1 MAAVLSV
8 LRPPARHQRRFR
20 RGVHLLPGMFT
31 VANLFCG
38 WVSIV
43 YAMRGDYVTAAPFI
57 GLAMVLDT
65 LDGRIARLAN
75 ATSDF
80 GEQLDSLADVV
91 SFGIAPAILVFAW
104 GLEPLGRLG
113 WAAGFLWV
121 TATAVRLARFNI
133 QAKDDDKRYF
143 LGLPSPAAA
152 GIPAATVFLYPGG
165 PQELAG
171 ALVALPLVVVPAGLM
186 VSHVRYRSVG
196 ALLPGHRRSSLTPL
210 VIAGVIAAIVVQPGI
225 VLVAAAY
232 TYMLSGLVGLLL
244 GRFGRARRRGGP
256 ADEHPAPADEHPAP
270 ADAPQRTSKLN

>member
-8 LRPPARHQRRFR
+8 LRPPARHQRRLR

-43 YAMRGDYVTAAPFI
+43 SAMRGDYVTAAPFI
-57 GLAMVLDT
+57 GTAMVLDM

-104 GLEPLGRLG
+104 GLQPLGRLG

-133 QAKDDDKRYF
+133 QAKDDDRRYF

-165 PQELAG
+165 LQDVAG
-171 ALVALPLVVVPAGLM
+171 AVLVALPLVVVPAALM
-186 VSHVRYRSVG
+186 VSRIRYRSVG
-196 ALLPGHRRSSLTPL
+196 ALLPGHRRSSLTPV
-210 VIAGVIAAIVVQPGI
+210 VIAAVIAAIVVQPGI

-232 TYMLSGLVGLLL
+232 TYMLSGLIGLLA
-244 GRFGRARRRGGP
+244 GRIGRSRRRGGP
-256 ADEHPAPADEHPAP
+256 GAEPSAAADGGP
-270 ADAPQRTSKLN
+270 

>member
-8 LRPPARHQRRFR
+8 LRPAARHQRRFR

-43 YAMRGDYVTAAPFI
+43 YTMRGDFATAAPFI
-57 GLAMVLDT
+57 GLAMVLDM

-113 WAAGFLWV
+113 WAVGFLWA

-143 LGLPSPAAA
+143 VGLPSPAAA
-152 GIPAATVFLYPGG
+152 GVPAATVFLYPEGL
-165 PQELAG
+165 QEVAG

-186 VSHVRYRSVG
+186 VSRIRFRSVG

-210 VIAGVIAAIVVQPGI
+210 VIAAVIAAVVVQPGL

-232 TYMLSGLVGLLL
+232 TYMLSGVIGLLM
-244 GRFGRARRRGGP
+244 GRFGRSRRRSGSAGEPP
-256 ADEHPAPADEHPAP
+256 AAAGTA
-270 ADAPQRTSKLN
+270 QRTAQL

>member
-1 MAAVLSV
+1 MAAVISV
-8 LRPPARHQRRFR
+8 LRPPARHPRRFR
-20 RGVHLLPGMFT
+20 RGLHLLPGMFT

-57 GLAMVLDT
+57 GLAMVLDM

-113 WAAGFLWV
+113 WAVGFLWV

-133 QAKDDDKRYF
+133 QAKDDEKRYF
-143 LGLPSPAAA
+143 LGLPSPPAA
-152 GIPAATVFLYPGG
+152 GVPAATVFLYPEG
-165 PQELAG
+165 PQDIAG
-171 ALVALPLVVVPAGLM
+171 ALAALPLVIVPAGLM
-186 VSHVRYRSVG
+186 VSRIRFRSVG
-196 ALLPGHRRSSLTPL
+196 ALLPSHRRSSLTPL
-210 VIAGVIAAIVVQPGI
+210 VIAGVIAAIVVQPQI
-225 VLVAAAY
+225 VLVTAAY
-232 TYMLSGLVGLLL
+232 TYMLSGVIGSLM
-244 GRFGRARRRGGP
+244 GRFARTRARRGGSG
-256 ADEHPAPADEHPAP
+256 DDHPA
-270 ADAPQRTSKLN
+270 ADAPQQSRGAS

>member
-8 LRPPARHQRRFR
+8 LRPPPRHQRRFR
-20 RGVHLLPGMFT
+20 RGVYLLPGMFT

-43 YAMRGDYVTAAPFI
+43 YAMQGQYATAAPFI
-57 GLAMVLDT
+57 GLAMVLDL

-80 GEQLDSLADVV
+80 GEQLDSLADIV

-104 GLEPLGRLG
+104 GLEPLGRVG

-152 GIPAATVFLYPGG
+152 GVPAATVFLYPEGL
-165 PQELAG
+165 QDLAG
-171 ALVALPLVVVPAGLM
+171 ALVALPLVAVPAALM
-186 VSHVRYRSVG
+186 VSRIRFRSVG

-210 VIAGVIAAIVVQPGI
+210 VIAGAIAAIVVQPGI
-225 VLVAAAY
+225 VLVVAAY
-232 TYMLSGLVGLLL
+232 TYMLSGLIGLLL
-244 GRFGRARRRGGP
+244 GRPGRSRRRGMPG
-256 ADEHPAPADEHPAP
+256 AEHRAAPDSS
-270 ADAPQRTSKLN
+270 QRTGGLS

>member
-1 MAAVLSV
+1 MVAVISV
-8 LRPPARHQRRFR
+8 LRPPARHPRRFR
-20 RGVHLLPGMFT
+20 RGLHLLPGMFT

-57 GLAMVLDT
+57 GLAMVLDM

-113 WAAGFLWV
+113 WAVGFLWV

-133 QAKDDDKRYF
+133 QAKDDEKRYF
-143 LGLPSPAAA
+143 LGLPSPPAA
-152 GIPAATVFLYPGG
+152 GVLAATVFLYPEG
-165 PQELAG
+165 PQDIAG
-171 ALVALPLVVVPAGLM
+171 ALAALPLVIVPAGLM
-186 VSHVRYRSVG
+186 VSRIRFRSVG

-210 VIAGVIAAIVVQPGI
+210 VIAGVIAAIVVQPQI
-225 VLVAAAY
+225 VLVTAAY
-232 TYMLSGLVGLLL
+232 TYMLSGVIGSLM
-244 GRFGRARRRGGP
+244 GRFARTRARRRGESG
-256 ADEHPAPADEHPAP
+256 DDHPVAA
-270 ADAPQRTSKLN
+270 ADAPQQSRGAS